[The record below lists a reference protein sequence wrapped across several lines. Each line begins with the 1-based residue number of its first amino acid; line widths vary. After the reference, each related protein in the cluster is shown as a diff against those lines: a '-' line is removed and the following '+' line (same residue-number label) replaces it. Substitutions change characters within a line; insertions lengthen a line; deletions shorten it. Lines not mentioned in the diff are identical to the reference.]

1 MDYLSFKDP
10 CTQYCAKAAAGG
22 HYWKLGMERFAI
34 AAVSGGNSSNFRRR
48 AKS

>member
-1 MDYLSFKDP
+1 MSFIDL

-22 HYWKLGMERFAI
+22 HYWKLITERFAI
-34 AAVSGGNSSNFRRR
+34 AAVSGGTWSNFRRR